1 MAVTGTFDRFD
12 IERLVGSGGMATVYR
27 AVDRQTG
34 EPVALKVL
42 HGRTTEQTER
52 FEQEA
57 ELLAELSHPA
67 IVRYVGHGTTPVGE
81 RYLAMEWLDGQT
93 LEDALASGPL
103 TIGQSVDL
111 GRRVAE
117 ALASAHRRGIVHRD
131 IKPGNLI
138 LPGGALP
145 GVRVLDFGLA
155 RRVLDQRRITQSGG
169 IMGTP
174 MYMAPEQARGEPYI
188 DARADIFALGCVLF
202 QCLTGQ
208 PPFTGPTA
216 MAVLA
221 KICLDEPV
229 SVRELC
235 PGLPPDLEQFLTRM
249 LAKERGARP
258 PDATGVAV
266 ELQRI
271 AERLADAEGKPAPA
285 PGSTTM
291 RIERGALTSG
301 EQRVVCVV
309 LVTRPKSGAA
319 GTTSAAP
326 RTLELPG
333 DAAAAAALAARPPLE
348 TETIILRTDS
358 LFDPEDVDQLRAA
371 LQPYGAR
378 LERLLD
384 GSMVV
389 SLSGRGAPTDQATA
403 AAHCALVL
411 RGALPDAAL
420 SIATGR
426 AVIFGRLPVGDVID
440 RGAEMLRGAVPGVVR
455 LDEVTAD
462 LLGARFE
469 IAGAGGS
476 AEGDA
481 GARRTLV
488 GERQRGDRPRTV
500 LGKTTACVG
509 RERELDLLEGTF
521 EECVEEPVARAVLVT
536 APAGGGKSRLRHE
549 LLDRL
554 RRGRRRF
561 ELLVGRADAIGSGSP
576 FALLA
581 PAVRGAAGIASDE
594 PEARA
599 REKLSAR
606 VGRHLAGDA
615 ARRAAEF
622 LGELV
627 GVSFPADESP
637 ALLAARA
644 DPRLMGD
651 QLRAAWLDWLA
662 AECDAGPVLLVLDD
676 VHWGDRPSLQF
687 VEAALRALRERP
699 FMVLAFARP
708 DLDEV
713 FPGLWRERDVQRVTL
728 RGLTRRASRELV
740 QQVLGDGLDDET
752 MSWLLER
759 ADGNPFYLEELI
771 RAVATGARASL
782 PETVLGMVQA
792 RLDALGEDPRRVLR
806 AASVFGE
813 TFTRAGVSALLSDR
827 DRQILPMCLDVLVTR
842 ELVSPREG
850 GGADGD
856 GDADA
861 SGREFVFRHALLRDA
876 AYAMLTEGDRALGHL
891 LAAEFLEKSH
901 ARDAIVLVEHFERGG
916 DAARAATFCRDAAAE
931 ALEASDLGA
940 AIARARRGAEL
951 GAAGDLLGRLHLIEA
966 QAQFWRGEYVLAEA
980 AATAAAQIFD
990 GATQPWFE
998 ALGELVTAL
1007 GQQGKY
1013 PEVSRWANVAS
1024 AMRAADEA
1032 RVAQRRCLIRA
1043 AAYLLPGGRY
1053 EAVEAILARVAAE
1066 SDQFATLEPVAAAK
1080 VHAVRAAR
1088 ALHAGDQA
1096 AAISLYEQALAA
1108 AAAAGDARAV
1118 AEMHGNLAATWADL
1132 GQLDQAEAGL
1142 RQALADAERL
1152 ELGHISVWALLNL
1165 GTVLTGSGRLD
1176 EARRVLTTALEF
1188 GRKQG
1193 DQRLEGAALLYLST
1207 VQYLAGDLRDS
1218 ESRARMASE
1227 ILPTPLQPA
1236 ALAALARAVLA
1247 AGRVKEALQ
1256 HARMANELLATIGHV
1271 EDYESLVR
1279 LVLAEALAA
1288 AGEVEPARAALRAAH
1303 DRLMARAEQIA
1314 NADWRAAFLTRNL
1327 DNARTVRVAREWGLV

>member
-1 MAVTGTFDRFD
+1 VSVTGTFDRFD

-34 EPVALKVL
+34 EAVALKVL
-42 HGRTTEQTER
+42 HGRTAEQTER

-81 RYLAMEWLDGQT
+81 HYLAMEWLDGQT
-93 LEDALASGPL
+93 LEDLLAKGPL

-131 IKPGNLI
+131 IKPANLI
-138 LPGGALP
+138 LPGGELGAA
-145 GVRVLDFGLA
+145 RVLDFGLA
-155 RRVLDQRRITQSGG
+155 RRVLDPRRITQSGG

-221 KICLDEPV
+221 KICLDESLPI
-229 SVRELC
+229 RDLC
-235 PGLPPDLEQFLTRM
+235 PGLPPDLEQVLARM
-249 LAKERGARP
+249 LAKERGRRP
-258 PDATGVAV
+258 PDATSVAV
-266 ELQRI
+266 DLTRI
-271 AERLADAEGKPAPA
+271 GDRLSNAEGKPAPA
-285 PGSTTM
+285 PGSITL
-291 RIERGALTSG
+291 RIDRGALTAG

-309 LVTRPKSGAA
+309 LVTRPKSPAE
-319 GTTSAAP
+319 AP
-326 RTLELPG
+326 ARTLELPSP
-333 DAAAAAALAARPPLE
+333 AAHLPTEAGLGAGPGQPLE
-348 TETIILRTDS
+348 NETIVLRSES
-358 LFDPEDVDQLRAA
+358 LFDPGDVDQLRAA

-389 SLSGRGAPTDQATA
+389 TLSGRGAPTDQATA

-411 RGALPDAAL
+411 RAALPAVAM
-420 SIATGR
+420 SISTGR
-426 AVIFGRLPVGDVID
+426 AVLYGRLPVGDVID
-440 RGAEMLRGAVPGVVR
+440 RSAELLRGESHGVVR

-469 IAGAGGS
+469 IAGD
-476 AEGDA
+476 EG
-481 GARRTLV
+481 RRVLL
-488 GERQRGDRPRTV
+488 GERPLGDRPRTV

-521 EECVEEPVARAVLVT
+521 DECAAEPVARAVLVT

-549 LLDRL
+549 LLERL
-554 RRGRRRF
+554 RAGGRRF
-561 ELLVGRADAIGSGSP
+561 ELLAGRADAIASGSP
-576 FALLA
+576 FGLLG
-581 PAVRGAAGIASDE
+581 PAVRAAAGLVAGE
-594 PEARA
+594 PEARR
-599 REKLSAR
+599 REKLLAR
-606 VGRHLAGDA
+606 VSRHLPREA

-622 LGELV
+622 LGELL
-627 GVSFPADESP
+627 GVPFPDDESP
-637 ALLAARA
+637 ALAAARD
-644 DPRLMGD
+644 DPRLMAD
-651 QLRAAWLDWLA
+651 QLRTAWLDWLA
-662 AECDAGPVLLVLDD
+662 AECEAGPVLLVLDD

-708 DLDEV
+708 DVDDV

-728 RGLTRRASRELV
+728 RGLTRRAAQQLV
-740 QQVLGDGLDDET
+740 QQVLGEVDDET
-752 MSWLLER
+752 TGWLLER
-759 ADGNPFYLEELI
+759 ADGNPFYLEELM

-782 PETVLGMVQA
+782 PETVVGMVQA

-806 AASVFGE
+806 AASVFGQ
-813 TFTRAGVSALLSDR
+813 TFSKAGVSALLSAR

-842 ELVSPREG
+842 EVVFPREAG
-850 GGADGD
+850 PGD
-856 GDADA
+856 GEENL
-861 SGREFVFRHALLRDA
+861 GGELVFRHALLRDA

-891 LAAEFLEKSH
+891 LAGEFLEKAQ
-901 ARDAIVLVEHFERGG
+901 ARDAILLVEHFERGG
-916 DAARAATFCRDAAAE
+916 DAARAAAFCVDAAE
-931 ALEASDLGA
+931 QALEANDLAGA
-940 AIARARRGAEL
+940 VARARRGAEL
-951 GAAGDLLGRLHLIEA
+951 GATGAVLGRLHLIEA
-966 QAQFWRGEYVLAEA
+966 QAQFWRGEYAPAEA
-980 AATAAAQIFD
+980 AATQAAQIFD
-990 GATQPWFE
+990 GASPRWFE

-1024 AMRAADEA
+1024 AMRASPEA
-1032 RVAQRRCLIRA
+1032 RHAQRACLIRA
-1043 AAYLLPGGRY
+1043 AGYLLPGGRY
-1053 EAVEAILARVAAE
+1053 EAADTLLARIAAE
-1066 SDQFATLEPVAAAK
+1066 SDGFATLEPVDAAK
-1080 VHAVRAAR
+1080 VHSVRALR
-1088 ALHAGDQA
+1088 SLHLGDQA
-1096 AAISLYEQALAA
+1096 AAIAVYEQAIAA
-1108 AAAAGDARAV
+1108 ASAAGDARTV
-1118 AEMHGNLAATWADL
+1118 AELHCNLAANWSDL

-1142 RQALADAERL
+1142 RQSLADAERL
-1152 ELGHISVWALLNL
+1152 ELQHIRSWALLNL
-1165 GTVLTGSGRLD
+1165 GSLLTAAGRLD
-1176 EARRVLTTALEF
+1176 EARRAVTAALEF

-1207 VQYLAGDLRDS
+1207 VAFLDGDLRDA
-1218 ESRARMASE
+1218 EHRARMASE
-1227 ILPTPLQPA
+1227 ILATPLQPA

-1256 HARMANELLATIGHV
+1256 HARVANELLSAIGHV

-1279 LVLAEALAA
+1279 LVLPEALAA
-1288 AGEVEPARAALRAAH
+1288 AGEVEPARAALRVAH
-1303 DRLMARAEQIA
+1303 ERLMARAAQIA
-1314 NADWRAAFLTRNL
+1314 NADWRASFLTRLL
-1327 DNARTVRVAREWGLV
+1327 DNARTVRLAREWGLPGAS

>member
-1 MAVTGTFDRFD
+1 MTVTGTFDRFD

-34 EPVALKVL
+34 QPVALKVL
-42 HGRTTEQTER
+42 HGRTPEQTER

-81 RYLAMEWLDGQT
+81 HYLAMEWLDGQT
-93 LEDALASGPL
+93 LEDVLAAGPL

-131 IKPGNLI
+131 IKPANLI
-138 LPGGALP
+138 LPGGAL
-145 GVRVLDFGLA
+145 GAVRVLDFGLA

-174 MYMAPEQARGEPYI
+174 MYMAPEQARGEAYI

-221 KICLDEPV
+221 KICLDESLPV
-229 SVRELC
+229 RDLC
-235 PGLPPDLEQFLTRM
+235 PGLPQDLEQILTRM
-249 LAKERGARP
+249 LAKERSGRP
-258 PDATGVAV
+258 PDATSVAV
-266 ELQRI
+266 ELTRVGD
-271 AERLADAEGKPAPA
+271 RLADVEGKPAPP
-285 PGSTTM
+285 PGSITM
-291 RIERGALTSG
+291 RIDRGALTTG

-309 LVTRPKSGAA
+309 LVTRPRSSTATA
-319 GTTSAAP
+319 TARAT
-326 RTLELPG
+326 RTMELPPLPEG
-333 DAAAAAALAARPPLE
+333 EAGARQALE
-348 TETIILRTDS
+348 TDTVILRSES
-358 LFDPEDVDQLRAA
+358 LFDPSDVDQLRAA

-389 SLSGRGAPTDQATA
+389 TLSGRGAPTDQATA
-403 AAHCALVL
+403 AAQCALVL
-411 RGALPDAAL
+411 RAALPEVAM
-420 SIATGR
+420 SISTGR
-426 AVIFGRLPVGDVID
+426 AVLFGRLPVGDVID
-440 RGAEMLRGAVPGVVR
+440 RGAELLRGELHGNVR

-469 IAGAGGS
+469 IAGD
-476 AEGDA
+476 EGN
-481 GARRTLV
+481 RSLV
-488 GERQRGDRPRTV
+488 GERQLGDRPRTV
-500 LGKTTACVG
+500 LGKTTDCVG
-509 RERELDLLEGTF
+509 RERELALLEGTF
-521 EECVEEPVARAVLVT
+521 EECAAEPVARAVLVT

-549 LLDRL
+549 LLERL
-554 RRGRRRF
+554 REGGRGF
-561 ELLVGRADAIGSGSP
+561 ELLAGRADAIAAGSP
-576 FALLA
+576 FGLLGPALRA
-581 PAVRGAAGIASDE
+581 AAGLQAGE
-594 PEARA
+594 PEARR
-599 REKLSAR
+599 REKLVAR
-606 VGRHLAGDA
+606 VSRHMSGDA

-627 GVSFPADESP
+627 GVSFPAEASP
-637 ALLAARA
+637 ALAAARA

-651 QLRAAWLDWLA
+651 QLRTAWLAWLA

-708 DLDEV
+708 DVDDV

-728 RGLTRRASRELV
+728 RGLTRRASQQLV
-740 QQVLGDGLDDET
+740 QQVLGDAVDAET
-752 MSWLLER
+752 LAWLLER
-759 ADGNPFYLEELI
+759 ADGNPFYLEELM
-771 RAVATGARASL
+771 RAVATDARASL
-782 PETVLGMVQA
+782 PETVVGMVQA

-806 AASVFGE
+806 AASVFGQS
-813 TFTRAGVSALLSDR
+813 FSKSGVSSLLPER
-827 DRQILPMCLDVLVTR
+827 DRQILPMCLEVLVTR
-842 ELVSPREG
+842 EVVFPREASGEG
-850 GGADGD
+850 GGED
-856 GDADA
+856 
-861 SGREFVFRHALLRDA
+861 FVFRHALLRDA

-891 LAAEFLEKSH
+891 LAAEFLERSQ

-916 DAARAATFCRDAAAE
+916 DTPRAALFSRDAAEE
-931 ALEASDLGA
+931 ALEGNDLAGA
-940 AIARARRGAEL
+940 VARARRGADL
-951 GAAGDLLGRLHLIEA
+951 GATGALLGRLHLIEA
-966 QAQFWRGEYVLAEA
+966 QAQFWRGEYALAEA

-990 GATQPWFE
+990 GATPLWFE

-1013 PEVSRWANVAS
+1013 LEVSRWANVAS
-1024 AMRAADEA
+1024 ATRPSSDEPALA
-1032 RVAQRRCLIRA
+1032 RHAQRGCLIRA
-1043 AAYLLPGGRY
+1043 AGYLLPGGRY
-1053 EAVEAILARVAAE
+1053 EATDTLLARVAAE
-1066 SDQFATLEPVAAAK
+1066 SADFATLEPVAAAK

-1088 ALHAGDQA
+1088 VLHTGDQA
-1096 AAISLYEQALAA
+1096 AAIALYEQAIRAA
-1108 AAAAGDARAV
+1108 AQAGDARTV
-1118 AEMHGNLAATWADL
+1118 AEMHGNLAGAWADL
-1132 GQLDQAEAGL
+1132 GQLDEAEAGL

-1152 ELGHISVWALLNL
+1152 ELAHIRALALLNL
-1165 GTVLTGSGRLD
+1165 GSLLSATGRLD
-1176 EARRVLTTALEF
+1176 EARRAVTSALEF

-1207 VQYLAGDLRDS
+1207 VAFLGGELRDS
-1218 ESRARMASE
+1218 EHRARMASE

-1236 ALAALARAVLA
+1236 ALAAIARAVLG

-1303 DRLMARAEQIA
+1303 ERLMARAAQIA
-1314 NADWRAAFLTRNL
+1314 NPDWRAAFLTRNL
-1327 DNARTVRVAREWGLV
+1327 DNARTVRLAREWAVV

>member
-1 MAVTGTFDRFD
+1 LAFPGTFDRFD

-34 EPVALKVL
+34 QPVALKVL
-42 HGRTTEQTER
+42 HGHTAEQTER

-67 IVRYVGHGTTPVGE
+67 IVRYIGHGTTPVGE

-93 LEDALASGPL
+93 LEDALSGGPL

-131 IKPGNLI
+131 IKPANLL
-138 LPGGALP
+138 LPGGALTA
-145 GVRVLDFGLA
+145 VRVLDFGLA
-155 RRVLDQRRITQSGG
+155 RRMLDQRRITQSGG

-229 SVRELC
+229 SIRELC
-235 PGLPPDLEQFLTRM
+235 PGLPPDLEQVLTRM
-249 LAKERGARP
+249 LAKERGGRP

-271 AERLADAEGKPAPA
+271 GERLADAEGQPMPV

-291 RIERGALTSG
+291 RLERGALTSG

-309 LVTRPKSGAA
+309 LVTRPKSVPEGGSVEAIVAA
-319 GTTSAAP
+319 
-326 RTLELPG
+326 RTLELPPET
-333 DAAAAAALAARPPLE
+333 ARQPLE
-348 TETIILRTDS
+348 NETVILRTEQ
-358 LFDPEDVDQLRAA
+358 LFDPSDVDQLRAA

-411 RGALPDAAL
+411 RAALPDAAL

-440 RGAEMLRGAVPGVVR
+440 RGAELLRGELRGVIR

-469 IAGAGGS
+469 IGGV
-476 AEGDA
+476 GD

-521 EECVEEPVARAVLVT
+521 DECVEEPVARAVLVT

-549 LLDRL
+549 LLERL
-554 RRGRRRF
+554 RRGHRKF
-561 ELLVGRADAIGSGSP
+561 ELLLGRADAIGSGSP

-581 PAVRGAAGIASDE
+581 PAVRAAAGIVSDE
-594 PEARA
+594 PEARG
-599 REKLSAR
+599 REKLTAL
-606 VGRHLAGDA
+606 VGRHLEGDA
-615 ARRAAEF
+615 ARRVAEF

-627 GVSFPADESP
+627 GVSFPAEESP
-637 ALLAARA
+637 ALTAARA

-662 AECDAGPVLLVLDD
+662 AECDAGAVLLVLDD

-708 DLDEV
+708 DVDDV

-740 QQVLGDGLDDET
+740 HQVLGDGVDDDT
-752 MSWLLER
+752 MGWLLER

-771 RAVATGARASL
+771 RAVATEARASL
-782 PETVLGMVQA
+782 PETVVGMVQA

-806 AASVFGE
+806 AASVFGQ
-813 TFTRAGVSALLSDR
+813 TFSRAGVGALLSDR
-827 DRQILPMCLDVLVTR
+827 DRLILPMCLDVLVTR
-842 ELVSPREG
+842 EVVVPREG
-850 GGADGD
+850 GSAELDAGA
-856 GDADA
+856 A
-861 SGREFVFRHALLRDA
+861 EFVFRHALLRDA

-891 LAAEFLEKSH
+891 LAAEFLEKSRV
-901 ARDAIVLVEHFERGG
+901 RDAIVLVEHFERGG
-916 DAARAATFCRDAAAE
+916 DATRAASFCRDAAAE
-931 ALEASDLGA
+931 ALEANDLAA

-951 GAAGDLLGRLHLIEA
+951 GATGDLLGRLHLIEA
-966 QAQFWRGEYVLAEA
+966 QAQFWRGEYALAEA
-980 AATAAAQIFD
+980 AATSAAQIFD
-990 GATQPWFE
+990 GATPPWFE

-1024 AMRAADEA
+1024 AMRASDEA
-1032 RVAQRRCLIRA
+1032 RHAQRRCLIRA
-1043 AAYLLPGGRY
+1043 AGYLLPGGRY
-1053 EAVEAILARVAAE
+1053 EAVEAILTRVAAE
-1066 SDQFATLEPVAAAK
+1066 SDDFTTLEPEAAAK

-1096 AAISLYEQALAA
+1096 AAIQFYEQSLRAALQ
-1108 AAAAGDARAV
+1108 AGDARTV
-1118 AEMHGNLAATWADL
+1118 SEMHGNLAATWADM
-1132 GQLDQAEAGL
+1132 GQLDEAEKGL

-1152 ELGHISVWALLNL
+1152 ELQHNRVWALLNL
-1165 GTVLTGSGRLD
+1165 GTVLTASGRLD
-1176 EARRVLTTALEF
+1176 EARRAENTVLEF
-1188 GRKQG
+1188 ARKQG

-1207 VQYLAGDLRDS
+1207 IAYLGGDLRDS
-1218 ESRARMASE
+1218 EHRARMATE

-1236 ALAALARAVLA
+1236 ALAALSRAVLTS
-1247 AGRVKEALQ
+1247 GRVKEALQ

-1279 LVLAEALAA
+1279 LVLPEALAA
-1288 AGEVEPARAALRAAH
+1288 AGEVEPARDALRAAH
-1303 DRLMARAEQIA
+1303 ERLMARAAQIA
-1314 NADWRAAFLTRNL
+1314 NPDWRAAFLTRNL
-1327 DNARTVRVAREWGLV
+1327 DNARTVRLAREWQIV

>member
-1 MAVTGTFDRFD
+1 LAVNGTFDRFD
-12 IERLVGSGGMATVYR
+12 IERLVGSGGMSSVYR

-34 EPVALKVL
+34 QAVALKVL
-42 HGRTTEQTER
+42 HGRSAEQTER

-93 LEDALASGPL
+93 LDDSLGAGPL

-131 IKPGNLI
+131 IKPANLI

-229 SVRELC
+229 PVRELC
-235 PGLPPDLEQFLTRM
+235 PGLPPDLEQVLTRM
-249 LAKERGARP
+249 LAKERGGRP

-309 LVTRPKSGAA
+309 LVTRPKPGAEA
-319 GTTSAAP
+319 DVTAAHP
-326 RTLELPG
+326 VRTMELPPG
-333 DAAAAAALAARPPLE
+333 ELAPGELPSDAARARQPLE
-348 TETIILRTDS
+348 TETVILRNES
-358 LFDPEDVDQLRAA
+358 HFDPGDVDQLRAA

-389 SLSGRGAPTDQATA
+389 TLSGRGAPTDQATA

-411 RGALPDAAL
+411 RAALPAAAM

-426 AVIFGRLPVGDVID
+426 AVLFGRLPVGDVID
-440 RGAEMLRGAVPGVVR
+440 RGAELLRGELHGVVR

-462 LLGARFE
+462 LLGERFE
-469 IAGAGGS
+469 IGGLGDGVEGAG
-476 AEGDA
+476 
-481 GARRTLV
+481 RRTLI

-521 EECVEEPVARAVLVT
+521 VECVEEPVARAVLVT
-536 APAGGGKSRLRHE
+536 APAGGGKSRLRYE
-549 LLDRL
+549 LLERL
-554 RRGRRRF
+554 RRGGKRF
-561 ELLVGRADAIGSGSP
+561 DLLLGRADAIGSGSP

-581 PAVRGAAGIASDE
+581 PAVRAAAGIVAGESEASSRDKL
-594 PEARA
+594 RA
-599 REKLSAR
+599 RVS
-606 VGRHLAGDA
+606 RHLAGDG

-622 LGELV
+622 MGELV
-627 GVSFPADESP
+627 GVSFSDDESP
-637 ALLAARA
+637 ALAAARA

-651 QLRAAWLDWLA
+651 QLRTAWLDWLA
-662 AECDAGPVLLVLDD
+662 AECDAGPVLIILDD

-687 VEAALRALRERP
+687 VEAALRALRDRP

-708 DLDEV
+708 DVDDV

-740 QQVLGDGLDDET
+740 QQVLGDGVDDDT

-759 ADGNPFYLEELI
+759 ADGNPFYLEELM
-771 RAVATGARASL
+771 RAVATDARTSL
-782 PETVLGMVQA
+782 PETVVGMVQA

-842 ELVSPREG
+842 EVVVPRDAG
-850 GGADGD
+850 DHGAG
-856 GDADA
+856 A
-861 SGREFVFRHALLRDA
+861 EFIFRHALLRDA

-891 LAAEFLEKSH
+891 LAAEFLEKGH

-916 DAARAATFCRDAAAE
+916 DVARAASHCRDAAAD
-931 ALEASDLGA
+931 ALEANDLGA
-940 AIARARRGAEL
+940 AVARARRGAEL
-951 GAAGDLLGRLHLIEA
+951 GATGDLLGRLHLIEA
-966 QAQFWRGEYVLAEA
+966 QAQFWRGEYALAEA
-980 AATAAAQIFD
+980 AATSAAQIFD
-990 GATQPWFE
+990 GATAPWFE

-1024 AMRAADEA
+1024 AMRAPEEA
-1032 RVAQRRCLIRA
+1032 RHAQRGCLIRA
-1043 AAYLLPGGRY
+1043 AGYLLPGGRY

-1066 SDQFATLEPVAAAK
+1066 SDGFATLEPVAAAK

-1096 AAISLYEQALAA
+1096 AAIALYEESIRAA
-1108 AAAAGDARAV
+1108 ARAGDARTV
-1118 AEMHGNLAATWADL
+1118 AEMHGNLAATWADM
-1132 GQLDQAEAGL
+1132 GQLDEAEAGL

-1152 ELGHISVWALLNL
+1152 ELQHIRVWALLNL
-1165 GTVLTGSGRLD
+1165 GALLTSSGRLD
-1176 EARRVLTTALEF
+1176 EARRAMTTALEF

-1207 VQYLAGDLRDS
+1207 IAYLGGELRES
-1218 ESRARMASE
+1218 EHRARMATE

-1279 LVLAEALAA
+1279 LVLPEALAA
-1288 AGEVEPARAALRAAH
+1288 AGDVEAARAALRAAH
-1303 DRLMARAEQIA
+1303 ERLMARAAQIA
-1314 NADWRAAFLTRNL
+1314 NPDWRAAFLTRNL
-1327 DNARTVRVAREWGLV
+1327 DNARTLRLAREWAIV

>member
-1 MAVTGTFDRFD
+1 VTVTGTFDRFD

-34 EPVALKVL
+34 EAVALKVL

-81 RYLAMEWLDGQT
+81 HYLAMEWLDGQT
-93 LEDALASGPL
+93 LEDLLATGPL

-131 IKPGNLI
+131 IKPANLI
-138 LPGGALP
+138 LPGGDLGA
-145 GVRVLDFGLA
+145 VRVLDFGLA
-155 RRVLDQRRITQSGG
+155 RRVLDPRRITQSGG

-202 QCLTGQ
+202 QCFTGQ

-221 KICLDEPV
+221 KICLDESLPI
-229 SVRELC
+229 RDLC
-235 PGLPPDLEQFLTRM
+235 PGLPQDLEHVLARM
-249 LAKERGARP
+249 LAKERGKRP
-258 PDATGVAV
+258 PDATSVAV
-266 ELQRI
+266 ALTRI
-271 AERLADAEGKPAPA
+271 GDRLADAEGKPAPP
-285 PGSTTM
+285 PGSITM
-291 RIERGALTSG
+291 RIDRGALTSG

-309 LVTRPKSGAA
+309 LVTRPKAA
-319 GTTSAAP
+319 GESP
-326 RTLELPG
+326 VRTLELPPSVG
-333 DAAAAAALAARPPLE
+333 GEAGRQPLE
-348 TETIILRTDS
+348 TDTIVLRNES
-358 LFDPEDVDQLRAA
+358 LFDPSDVDQLRAA

-389 SLSGRGAPTDQATA
+389 TLSGRGAPTDQATA

-411 RGALPDAAL
+411 RGALPDVAM
-420 SIATGR
+420 SISTGR
-426 AVIFGRLPVGDVID
+426 AVLFGRLPVGDVID
-440 RGAEMLRGAVPGVVR
+440 RGAELLRGEMNGVIR

-469 IAGAGGS
+469 IAGQEEGS
-476 AEGDA
+476 L
-481 GARRTLV
+481 RRVLV
-488 GERQRGDRPRTV
+488 GERQLGDRPRTV
-500 LGKTTACVG
+500 LGKTTDCVG

-521 EECVEEPVARAVLVT
+521 DECAAEPVARAVLVT

-549 LLDRL
+549 LLDLL
-554 RRGRRRF
+554 RRGARRF
-561 ELLVGRADAIGSGSP
+561 ELLVGRADAIASGSP
-576 FALLA
+576 FGLLG
-581 PAVRGAAGIASDE
+581 PAVRAAAGLVAADSE
-594 PEARA
+594 VRR
-599 REKLSAR
+599 REKLLAR
-606 VGRHLAGDA
+606 V
-615 ARRAAEF
+615 ARRLPRESAQRTAEF
-622 LGELV
+622 LGELL
-627 GVSFPADESP
+627 GVPFPDDESP
-637 ALLAARA
+637 ALAAARA
-644 DPRLMGD
+644 DPRLMAD
-651 QLRAAWLDWLA
+651 QLRTAWLDWLA

-708 DLDEV
+708 DVDEV

-728 RGLTRRASRELV
+728 RGLTRRAGRELV
-740 QQVLGDGLDDET
+740 QQVLGAVDEET
-752 MSWLLER
+752 MGWLLER
-759 ADGNPFYLEELI
+759 ADGNPFYLEELM
-771 RAVATGARASL
+771 RAVATDGRASL
-782 PETVLGMVQA
+782 PETVVGMVQA
-792 RLDALGEDPRRVLR
+792 RLDALGDDPRRVLR
-806 AASVFGE
+806 AASVFGQ
-813 TFTRAGVSALLSDR
+813 TFSRAGVSALLSER

-842 ELVSPREG
+842 EVVFPREAG
-850 GGADGD
+850 H
-856 GDADA
+856 ADA
-861 SGREFVFRHALLRDA
+861 GVGVDVGAEFTFRHALLRDA

-891 LAAEFLEKSH
+891 LAAEFLEKSKE
-901 ARDAIVLVEHFERGG
+901 RDAILLVEHFERGG
-916 DAARAATFCRDAAAE
+916 DATRAAAFCGDAAAQ
-931 ALEASDLGA
+931 ALEANDLAG
-940 AIARARRGAEL
+940 AIARVRRGAEL
-951 GAAGDLLGRLHLIEA
+951 GATGPLLGRLHVIEA
-966 QAQFWRGEYVLAEA
+966 QAQFWRGEYALAES

-990 GATQPWFE
+990 GATTPWFE

-1024 AMRAADEA
+1024 AMRGAEEA
-1032 RVAQRRCLIRA
+1032 RHAQRSCLIRA
-1043 AAYLLPGGRY
+1043 AGYLLSGGRY
-1053 EAVEAILARVAAE
+1053 EAADTILARVAAE
-1066 SDQFATLEPVAAAK
+1066 SDSFATLEPAAASK
-1080 VHAVRAAR
+1080 VHAVRALR
-1088 ALHAGDQA
+1088 VLHTGDQA
-1096 AAISLYEQALAA
+1096 AAIALFELAIAA
-1108 AAAAGDARAV
+1108 AARTGDARAI
-1118 AEMHGNLAATWADL
+1118 AELHGNLAATWCDL

-1142 RQALADAERL
+1142 RQSLADAERL
-1152 ELGHISVWALLNL
+1152 ELQHIRVWTLLNL
-1165 GTVLTGSGRLD
+1165 GNLLTASGRLD
-1176 EARRVLTTALEF
+1176 EARRSVTAALEF

-1193 DQRLEGAALLYLST
+1193 DQRLEGGALLYLST
-1207 VQYLAGDLRDS
+1207 VAFVAGDLRDS
-1218 ESRARMASE
+1218 EHRARMASE

-1236 ALAALARAVLA
+1236 GLAALARAVLA

-1288 AGEVEPARAALRAAH
+1288 AGEAEAARAALRAAYE
-1303 DRLMARAEQIA
+1303 RLMARAAQIA
-1314 NADWRAAFLTRNL
+1314 NPDWRASFLTRLL
-1327 DNARTVRVAREWGLV
+1327 DNARTVRLAREWGLVGDP